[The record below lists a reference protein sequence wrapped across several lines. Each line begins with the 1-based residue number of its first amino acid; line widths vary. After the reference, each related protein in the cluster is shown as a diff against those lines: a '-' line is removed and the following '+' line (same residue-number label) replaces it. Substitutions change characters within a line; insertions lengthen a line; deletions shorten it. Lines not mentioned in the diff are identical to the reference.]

1 MSNFIHFGCWNNLNK
16 GCLENV
22 MTRLN
27 TRLDKL
33 PSIDFLTVAGDNYY
47 TIKELYNGKKK
58 KFIIPEQMNL
68 GFSYLPKDIDIY
80 MILGNH
86 DLETNT
92 GQNNFFID
100 NLENPVSENDCK
112 VIEYENIAL
121 GDNRKIDYKL
131 SHEKMLKNGTL
142 VLMIDTSMYESTAEL
157 FLPCYKAFLHDE
169 SITIEILQA
178 QQLEFIKET
187 VDKYDGEI
195 KNLIIIGHHPII
207 GLKLKKSENQTVK
220 DIVNFDD
227 VLKEI
232 YMLLEDSVN
241 YFYLCADIHLYQSGS
256 ISLKI
261 DGIHGIHGIHGI
273 QRMRIQQYIV
283 GTGGTNLDECP
294 IDSVDKIIENERLTY
309 VMTECKEKCGFL
321 ECNTNSDI
329 PKFIFYEADFG
340 GGKKIRKKQKT
351 KNGKNGKKRK
361 SVKRKI

>member
-1 MSNFIHFGCWNNLNK
+1 MSNFIHFGCWNNLNE
-16 GCLENV
+16 GCLETV

-27 TRLDKL
+27 TRLDNL
-33 PSIDFLTVAGDNYY
+33 PLIDFLTVAGDNYY
-47 TIKELYNGKKK
+47 TLKELYKGKKK
-58 KFIIPEQMNL
+58 KIIIPEKLNL
-68 GFSYLPKDIDIY
+68 GFSYLPKDVDIY

-92 GQNNFFID
+92 GKNNFFIN
-100 NLENPVSENDCK
+100 NLENSVLKNDCK
-112 VIEYENIAL
+112 VIEYENIAV

-131 SHEKMLKNGTL
+131 SHEKMLQNGTL
-142 VLMIDTSMYESTAEL
+142 VLMIDTSMYESTAQL
-157 FLPCYKAFLHDE
+157 FIPCYKAFLHDE
-169 SITIEILQA
+169 SITIEKLQA

-207 GLKLKKSENQTVK
+207 GLKLKKSENNIVQ
-220 DIVNFDD
+220 DIVNFDN

-232 YMLLEDSVN
+232 YELLKDSVN
-241 YFYLCADIHLYQSGS
+241 YFYLCADVHLYQSGN

-261 DGIHGIHGIHGI
+261 NEESN
-273 QRMRIQQYIV
+273 MKIQQYIV
-283 GTGGTNLDECP
+283 GTGGTNLDKCP
-294 IDSVDKIIENERLTY
+294 IDTEFEDERLIY

-340 GGKKIRKKQKT
+340 GGKKIRMKKKT
-351 KNGKNGKKRK
+351 RMNKKTRMKKRRNNK
-361 SVKRKI
+361 SIKRKYK